1 MEQAMILFAQKE
13 KRILKMKEEVSRL
26 GITPKLAVVVC
37 DGYDQSSTRYV
48 NNKKKIATEIGIEC
62 EVINIEWRGLDEETL
77 FKNILVTL
85 NRLNQNDKVH
95 GIIVQLPLPLSQK
108 KQEVICNSVY
118 STKDVDGFNVLNL
131 GKTIKG
137 LDGFISC
144 TPLGIMNMLDD
155 YNIEVE
161 GKRVAVI
168 GRSKHVGMPLVN
180 LLINRG
186 ATVVSC
192 NSKTKEIEKILRE
205 QDVVIS
211 AVGKPKIWNKDHFNK
226 NVTVIDV
233 GINVDNNN
241 KLCGD
246 LDVEDVKTKISA
258 YSPVPGGVGIMTVL
272 ALMEN
277 VIKSCK
283 KYKKIG

>member
-1 MEQAMILFAQKE
+1 
-13 KRILKMKEEVSRL
+13 
-26 GITPKLAVVVC
+26 
-37 DGYDQSSTRYV
+37 
-48 NNKKKIATEIGIEC
+48 
-62 EVINIEWRGLDEETL
+62 
-77 FKNILVTL
+77 
-85 NRLNQNDKVH
+85 
-95 GIIVQLPLPLSQK
+95 
-108 KQEVICNSVY
+108 
-118 STKDVDGFNVLNL
+118 
-131 GKTIKG
+131 
-137 LDGFISC
+137 
-144 TPLGIMNMLDD
+144 
-155 YNIEVE
+155 
-161 GKRVAVI
+161 
-168 GRSKHVGMPLVN
+168 MPLVN
-180 LLINRG
+180 LLINKG